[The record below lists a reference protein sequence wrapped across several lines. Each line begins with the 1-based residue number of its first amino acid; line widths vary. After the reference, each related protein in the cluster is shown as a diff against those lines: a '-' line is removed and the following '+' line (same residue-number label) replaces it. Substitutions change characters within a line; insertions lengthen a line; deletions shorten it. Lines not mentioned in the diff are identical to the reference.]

1 MAYFNKE
8 LDEIGFKLYEPCEKL
23 KPYILNYWKIEANLT
38 EKRSLKILTDGSLG
52 FVINFANPFFLEVSQ
67 KQMLCS
73 STVTLMGQTKYPT
86 IMNFNDRIEA
96 IGIRF
101 NPAGAYRFFDEELS
115 SFQDRNIDYKD
126 SFWNFMELF
135 EKLKITSKEQRL
147 KLCDEFLLQRL
158 ALSKKEN
165 SKYTFEI
172 IDLINKRKGDISVE
186 ELSSC
191 FDISVRQIER
201 IFKKELGLTV
211 KLFIRIIRL
220 RNTRDKISS
229 LKVDTLTNT
238 AYDNGFFD
246 QAHFIKEFKSFMSE
260 TPKNYY
266 SNKLQMAKELN
277 YKKYKA

>member
-8 LDEIGFKLYEPCEKL
+8 LAEIGFKLYEPCKEL
-23 KPYILNYWKIEANLT
+23 KPYIFNYWKIEANLS
-38 EKRSLKILTDGSLG
+38 EKKSLKILTDGSLG
-52 FVINFANPFFLEVSQ
+52 FVINFANSFSLEVNQ
-67 KQMLCS
+67 KQILCS
-73 STVTLMGQTKYPT
+73 SPVTLTGQTKYPT
-86 IMNFNDRIEA
+86 IINFNKKIEA
-96 IGIRF
+96 FGIRF
-101 NPAGAYRFFDEELS
+101 NPAGAYRFFEEELS
-115 SFQDRNIDYKD
+115 CFQDRNIDYKD
-126 SFWNFMELF
+126 SFWNFIEF
-135 EKLKITSKEQRL
+135 FDKLKTCSEEQRVIF
-147 KLCDEFLLQRL
+147 CDEFLLKRL

-165 SKYTFEI
+165 SKYTFKI
-172 IDLINKRKGDISVE
+172 IELINKREGDISVE
-186 ELSSC
+186 ELSSY
-191 FDISVRQIER
+191 FDISARQIER
-201 IFKKELGLTV
+201 VFKKELGLTI